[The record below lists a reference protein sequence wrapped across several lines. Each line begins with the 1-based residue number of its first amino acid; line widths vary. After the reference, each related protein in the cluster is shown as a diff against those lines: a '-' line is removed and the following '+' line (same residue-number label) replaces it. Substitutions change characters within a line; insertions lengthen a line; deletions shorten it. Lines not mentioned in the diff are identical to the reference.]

1 MANVADV
8 LNTQAC
14 SHCGKC
20 KHACEVLGGPDLDIG
35 QIESSLQQLVV
46 LDAGAQVAALQEL
59 MSENYALYNALR
71 QCCFCGHCTA
81 SCASHLASP
90 GIMRQWRQLFAAAG
104 FLREEDSKI
113 VMVDNEWH
121 IFSAYRAI
129 YEIGYTDLPSLDAA
143 AENPGLADT
152 LFFPGCSLASYA
164 PALTRKVC
172 AWLTQKGV
180 KWALDINCCGSP
192 LMSAGLFERANN
204 LRQSIAN
211 KVQAAGIKRVV
222 TVCAGCA
229 EELAA
234 NMPAGVEMVALPSL
248 ILELTQTDT
257 TAQEAGFDIMP
268 SVPAQ
273 KVTFFD
279 SCHDRQTLAN
289 GQGARKLLAKFAP
302 EIAQVECAHHG
313 ANSLCCGAGGAV
325 GSYDAEITSKRVWR
339 IINEAQDTGAGAV
352 VTTCPT
358 CTYTIAQALLGAPDV
373 QFENLHY
380 LEILFNEKI
389 DWAAVFGQLGSMWE
403 GQWGPWLYATFYQ

>member
-1 MANVADV
+1 
-8 LNTQAC
+8 
-14 SHCGKC
+14 
-20 KHACEVLGGPDLDIG
+20 
-35 QIESSLQQLVV
+35 
-46 LDAGAQVAALQEL
+46 
-59 MSENYALYNALR
+59 
-71 QCCFCGHCTA
+71 
-81 SCASHLASP
+81 
-90 GIMRQWRQLFAAAG
+90 
-104 FLREEDSKI
+104 
-113 VMVDNEWH
+113 
-121 IFSAYRAI
+121 
-129 YEIGYTDLPSLDAA
+129 
-143 AENPGLADT
+143 
-152 LFFPGCSLASYA
+152 
-164 PALTRKVC
+164 
-172 AWLTQKGV
+172 
-180 KWALDINCCGSP
+180 
-192 LMSAGLFERANN
+192 
-204 LRQSIAN
+204 
-211 KVQAAGIKRVV
+211 
-222 TVCAGCA
+222 
-229 EELAA
+229 
-234 NMPAGVEMVALPSL
+234 MVALPSL

-257 TAQEAGFDIMP
+257 TAQEAGFNIMP

-302 EIAQVECAHHG
+302 EIAQAECAHHG